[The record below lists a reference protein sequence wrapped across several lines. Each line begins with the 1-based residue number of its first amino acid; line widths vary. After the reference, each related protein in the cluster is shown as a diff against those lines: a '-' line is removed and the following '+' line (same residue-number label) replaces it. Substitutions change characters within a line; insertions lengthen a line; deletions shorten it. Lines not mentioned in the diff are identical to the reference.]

1 MTKQNYRY
9 NTAIQ
14 YFLYILMF
22 FLPATIQSQQIRH
35 LGITEGLNGRQA
47 FNFVQDKMVLSGFLP
62 NMVWIDLMGK
72 M

>member
-1 MTKQNYRY
+1 
-9 NTAIQ
+9 
-14 YFLYILMF
+14 MF